1 MFSFIRN
8 NVFVQSYKDIVNFF
22 RFKNQIKREKKNP
35 MSKFNAYQLKTN
47 WLGNCIY
54 TQKVLTETQ
63 MMADEKQK
71 YIFLLDL
78 TRPENNYF
86 TNDLFWSEYLTF
98 DTYNFTEEDTE
109 MPSNTYGIVWK
120 FIPYT
125 FNTPKFYKAL
135 MLVGVI
141 LVTAFLLLTKFGIL

>member
-1 MFSFIRN
+1 
-8 NVFVQSYKDIVNFF
+8 
-22 RFKNQIKREKKNP
+22 
-35 MSKFNAYQLKTN
+35 
-47 WLGNCIY
+47 
-54 TQKVLTETQ
+54 
-63 MMADEKQK
+63 MADEKQK

-109 MPSNTYGIVWK
+109 MPSNTYGVVWK
-120 FIPYT
+120 FTPYT